1 MRLIKDNSTLLWRF
15 FVNHIGMM
23 ILGCLLSTVGAEYDN
38 IFLFMSIFNI
48 CFYMALVYIAGWDQ
62 GAKDVIRADAGRI
75 PRRPWLGF
83 LISAASSFVTVFLL
97 LLLVVGYLF
106 GYGLTSTDLGMGIF
120 GIARIIIGFWQA
132 PYLGVCN
139 TVLSTLLEGNEGIVS
154 YYIFGS
160 LVSQSTYYLALVF
173 FYLLSLL
180 PAILCSGVGY
190 LFGYRNFRI
199 FAFGGNKNAKKPSD
213 KRH

>member
-1 MRLIKDNSTLLWRF
+1 MRLIKENSALLWRF

-83 LISAASSFVTVFLL
+83 LISAASSFVTVFFLL
-97 LLLVVGYLF
+97 LLIIGYLF
-106 GYGLTSTDLGMGIF
+106 GYGVVSTDAGMGIF
-120 GIARIIIGFWQA
+120 GIARIVMGFWQA
-132 PYLGVCN
+132 PYLGVAN
-139 TVLSTLLEGNEGIVS
+139 TILPTTVLSDGAVA
-154 YYIFGS
+154 YAVFGVAVTKS
-160 LVSQSTYYLALVF
+160 AYFLALVF
-173 FYLLSLL
+173 FYFLSLF

-190 LFGYRNFRI
+190 LFGYRNFRL
-199 FAFGGNKNAKKPSD
+199 FGFGANKKEKKPSD
-213 KRH
+213 KRR

>member
-1 MRLIKDNSTLLWRF
+1 MRLIKENSTLLWRF

-48 CFYMALVYIAGWDQ
+48 CFYMALVYVAGWDQ

-75 PRRPWLGF
+75 PHRPWLGF

-97 LLLVVGYLF
+97 LLLIIGYLF
-106 GYGLTSTDLGMGIF
+106 GYGVASTDAGMGIF
-120 GIARIIIGFWQA
+120 GVTRIIIGFWQA

-139 TVLSTLLEGNEGIVS
+139 AILPTTLLSDGVVA
-154 YYIFGS
+154 YAVFGAS
-160 LVSQSTYYLALVF
+160 VAKSTYFLALVF
-173 FYLLSLL
+173 FYIVSLL
-180 PAILCSGVGY
+180 PAILCSGIGY
-190 LFGYRNFRI
+190 FFGYRNIRI
-199 FAFGGNKNAKKPSD
+199 FGFAANKKEKKPSD
-213 KRH
+213 KRR